1 MGIKHLYEL
10 VPSGLKKRIQ
20 QDRRKLWDEQQS
32 LSIAKAWSDLSKH
45 SRNPP
50 RTTKAASLE
59 ESTSAEE
66 GDPEDAPTEF
76 KDDSTEEKH
85 DVPKGNN
92 QKRSHRLLKEE
103 LQARV
108 ELLKELQ
115 EGCDD
120 PGTSAN
126 RSGGHAGKC
135 VTLIETP
142 LEICCT
148 TVIAQYVA

>member
-1 MGIKHLYEL
+1 MGVKHLYEL

-45 SRNPP
+45 NKSTPLSMKLP
-50 RTTKAASLE
+50 ASPQ

-66 GDPEDAPTEF
+66 DGPDGEPSR
-76 KDDSTEEKH
+76 KNDSTGEKD
-85 DVPKGNN
+85 DVPKDG
-92 QKRSHRLLKEE
+92 KLKGAHRLMKEE

-115 EGCDD
+115 EGYDD
-120 PGTSAN
+120 AGISN
-126 RSGGHAGKC
+126 YSSGGRTGKLC
-135 VTLIETP
+135 TP
-142 LEICCT
+142 
-148 TVIAQYVA
+148 Y